1 MKHADFVPLHL
12 HTEYSLL
19 DGAIRISELTERAVE
34 FKMPAVAITDHGN
47 LFGAVEFYQKTTKAG
62 LKPII
67 GCEVYVTHSSRFE
80 KTKGYFHLIL
90 LSKDMTGYRNLV
102 KIVTQAYTEGFY
114 YKPRVDRQLIES
126 HSEGLIALSACL
138 KGEVP
143 YLLNHGQ
150 PDQAREIALWYKE
163 LFGAEN
169 YYLEIQENGLP
180 EQTVVNKNLISL
192 SKELDIKLVAT
203 NDCHYL
209 NKDDYT
215 AHDILLCIQ
224 TGKTVDDENRLK
236 FGTDQLYFK
245 SPEEMKAAFSEVP
258 EAVLNTREIAEKCNL
273 TFELHKFKLPEYHLP
288 DGGSPDSYMEEL
300 ARDGLKDKIGET
312 PEQEYTERFDREL
325 KIIKKMGFSSYF
337 LIVCDFIGFARKK
350 GIPVGPGRGS
360 AAGSLVAYCLGIT
373 NLDPLKYHLL
383 FERFLN
389 PDRISMP
396 DIDVDFCR
404 DRRSEVIEYTT
415 QKYGIDHV
423 AQIVTFGTMAAKAC
437 IRDVGRALN
446 LAYSEVDKIA
456 KLVPTTLNITIK
468 EAIEI
473 EPDLKKEYT
482 NSPDIKKL
490 LDIAIRLEGLC
501 RHTSTHAAGL
511 VISPAPLTDYTP
523 IYKNPV
529 DESRTTQFDMKSI
542 ETIGLIKFDFL
553 GLKTLTIIKKT
564 IEYIEHHNALQGLG
578 CNPNMMEAQK
588 TLDIDKIPLDD
599 LKTFELLSSG
609 HTTGVFQLESDG
621 MRDILLKMTPNRFE
635 DLIALVALYRPGP
648 IGSGMVDDFIKR
660 KKGNVAVTYDLP
672 QLKECLD
679 ETYGVILYQEQ
690 VMRIAN
696 KIANFSMGK
705 SDILRKAMGKKNAE
719 EMEKL
724 KGDFV
729 AGATE
734 NGIKEH
740 KSGKLFDLMA
750 LFAKYGF
757 NKSHSAAYALI
768 AYQTAYLK
776 AHYPVEF
783 MAANLSIEDN
793 ADKLV
798 TFIKE
803 CRAMNIEI
811 LPPDINNSEM
821 QFKIIGNSIK
831 FGLEAVKGVGAAAI
845 ESIIATRANTP
856 FISLEDFVIRVDS
869 RKVNKKV
876 LESLIKSGAFDSL
889 IPSRAMAF
897 EDLGFLLNG
906 SKDTPSLFGTDSFL
920 KSEPKVEKIHE
931 WPNLEK
937 LSYEKETLGIYLT
950 GHPLSGSEA
959 DIRKIGARLTS
970 QLENSIS
977 GSEVMVAG
985 IITTFNKKQGKK
997 GPWVIFTLED
1007 HEGSIEVLA
1016 FSDQYLKS
1024 KDILEKNSIVAITGK
1039 LDISEKGN
1047 KIIATDVK
1055 TLSNVIKESHSKLD
1069 INLFD
1074 HQCNHENFILIK
1086 QVLDSSK
1093 GRHPVYLNLHYKDKI
1108 TTIMTTYLTDISTD
1122 VISKL
1127 ESAITPGI
1135 ASFV

>member
-19 DGAIRISELTERAVE
+19 DGAIRISELTQRAVE
-34 FKMPAVAITDHGN
+34 FKMPAIAITDHGN
-47 LFGAVEFYQKTTKAG
+47 LFGAVEFYQKASKAG

-67 GCEVYVTHSSRFE
+67 GCEVYITHASRFE

-90 LSKDMTGYRNLV
+90 LSKDMTGYKNLV

-114 YKPRVDRQLIES
+114 YKPRVDRQLLES
-126 HSEGLIALSACL
+126 HNEGLIALSACL

-143 YLLNHGQ
+143 YLLNHEQ
-150 PDQAREIALWYKE
+150 PDQAKETAIWYKE
-163 LFGAEN
+163 LFGPSN
-169 YYLEIQENGLP
+169 YYLELQENGLP
-180 EQTVVNKNLISL
+180 EQTIVNKKLIAL

-215 AHDILLCIQ
+215 AHDILICIQ
-224 TGKTVDDENRLK
+224 TGKTVDDPNRLK

-245 SPEEMKAAFSEVP
+245 SPDEMKAAFSEVP

-273 TFELHKFKLPEYHLP
+273 TFELHKFKLPVYHIS
-288 DGGSPDSYMEEL
+288 DGGAPDSFMKEL
-300 ARDGLKDKIGET
+300 ALKGLHEKFGEN
-312 PEQEYTERFDREL
+312 PKQEYVERFEREI
-325 KIIKKMGFSSYF
+325 KIIEKMGFSSYF

-373 NLDPLKYHLL
+373 NLDPLKYDLL

-389 PDRISMP
+389 PYRISMP

-404 DRRSEVIEYTT
+404 DRRGEVIEYTT

-446 LAYSEVDKIA
+446 LPYSEVDKIA

-468 EAIEI
+468 EAIEA
-473 EPDLKKEYT
+473 EPDLKKEYS
-482 NSPDIKKL
+482 NSADIKKL

-511 VISPAPLTDYTP
+511 VISPTPLTDYTP

-542 ETIGLIKFDFL
+542 ETMGLIKFDFL

-564 IEYIEHHNALQGLG
+564 IEYMLD
-578 CNPNMMEAQK
+578 AQK
-588 TLDIDKIPLDD
+588 TLDLDNIPLDD

-609 HTTGVFQLESDG
+609 HSTGIFQLESDG
-621 MRDILLKMTPNRFE
+621 MRDILIKLTPNRFE

-660 KKGNVAVTYDLP
+660 KKGAVPVTYDLP

-696 KIANFSMGK
+696 KIANFDMGK
-705 SDILRKAMGKKNAE
+705 ADILRKAMGKKNAE
-719 EMEKL
+719 EMDKL

-729 AGATE
+729 AGASD

-776 AHYPVEF
+776 THFPVEF
-783 MAANLSIEDN
+783 MTANLSVEDN
-793 ADKLV
+793 PDKLV
-798 TFIKE
+798 TFIKA
-803 CRAMNIEI
+803 CREMKIEI
-811 LPPDINNSEM
+811 LPPDINNSES
-821 QFKIIGNSIK
+821 QFKVLGNSIK
-831 FGLEAVKGVGAAAI
+831 FGLEAVKGVGQKAI
-845 ESIIATRANTP
+845 ESIIATRGNTP
-856 FISLEDFVIRVDS
+856 FISLEDFVIRVDTQ
-869 RKVNKKV
+869 KVNKKV
-876 LESLIKSGAFDSL
+876 LESLIKAGAFDLL
-889 IPSRAMAF
+889 IKSRAMAF
-897 EDLGFLLNG
+897 EELGFLLNG
-906 SKDTPSLFGTDSFL
+906 SKNTPSLFGTDSFL
-920 KSEPKVEKIHE
+920 KSQPMDEKIHE
-931 WPNLEK
+931 WPSLER

-959 DIRKIGARLTS
+959 DIRKIGAKLTS
-970 QLENSIS
+970 QLENIIS
-977 GSEVMVAG
+977 GTEIMVAG
-985 IITTFNKKQGKK
+985 IITIFTKKQGKK
-997 GPWVIFTLED
+997 GPWAILTLED
-1007 HEGSIEVLA
+1007 HEGSIEVLV
-1016 FSDQYLKS
+1016 FTDQYLKS
-1024 KDILEKNSIVAITGK
+1024 KDILAKNSIVAISGK

-1047 KIIATDVK
+1047 KIVASDVK
-1055 TLSNVIKESHSKLD
+1055 TLSNVVKESHSKLD
-1069 INLFD
+1069 IILIDN
-1074 HQCNHENFILIK
+1074 QCNHENFILIK
-1086 QVLDSSK
+1086 QVLDSSI
-1093 GRHPVYLNLHYKDKI
+1093 GRHPVYLTLHYNDKI
-1108 TTIMTTYLTDISTD
+1108 TTIQTTYLSDIGTD
-1122 VISKL
+1122 VITKL
-1127 ESAITPGI
+1127 ETAIGPGI
-1135 ASFV
+1135 ACFI